1 MLRRFL
7 SPAPI
12 WQHTGIILIRLIVG
26 LFICYHG
33 LEVFDRQKI
42 EDYAKWLNDL
52 HFPSP
57 YFMALLGKGTELV
70 AGIMLLTGF
79 LTRVAVIALIITM
92 LIITFFMGKGNIFM
106 DDQHPFLFVLL
117 FLVIFF
123 TGPGKFSMDYVLFGD
138 KK

>member
-1 MLRRFL
+1 V
-7 SPAPI
+7 
-12 WQHTGIILIRLIVG
+12 IRLIVG
-26 LFICYHG
+26 LFMCYHG

-57 YFMALLGKGTELV
+57 HFMALLGKGTELV
-70 AGIMLLTGF
+70 AGVMLLTGF

-92 LIITFFMGKGNIFM
+92 LVITFFMGKGNIFM

-123 TGPGKFSMDYVLFGD
+123 TGPGKFSLDYLLFGN